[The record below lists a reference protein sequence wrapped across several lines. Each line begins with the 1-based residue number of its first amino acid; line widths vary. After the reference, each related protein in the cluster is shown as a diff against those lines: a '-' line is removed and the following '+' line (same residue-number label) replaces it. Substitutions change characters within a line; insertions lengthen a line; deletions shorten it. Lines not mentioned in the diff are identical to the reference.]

1 MQHSALWPMQRSAL
15 WPAHAANCIISSDV
29 SWSLVRHRYCTPYT
43 SLELSACRQQLYLVE
58 VNGTEKLILEPRVAV
73 MDCHITPSAKR
84 GFARLH
90 SNKHPSWGIEIPRE
104 CWQKILR
111 LQRRETA
118 AVEHSETDSTRLD
131 DRCRSQQLDLLAAQP
146 DIRTTTAPK
155 RARHHRPR
163 MTFSE
168 VCFLRCHLLSDDPL
182 VGALWAVGGLV
193 LAGDVCK
200 VSSTKLCC
208 VCKDFLGLAL
218 MDNDS
223 YLCQAQSM
231 PYHASL
237 LSPGLDP
244 AGRPQQN
251 AKQ

>member
-29 SWSLVRHRYCTPYT
+29 SWSLVHHRYCTPYT

-118 AVEHSETDSTRLD
+118 ALEHSETDSTRLD

-182 VGALWAVGGLV
+182 VGALWAVRGACFSRG
-193 LAGDVCK
+193 C
-200 VSSTKLCC
+200 
-208 VCKDFLGLAL
+208 
-218 MDNDS
+218 M
-223 YLCQAQSM
+223 QSFI
-231 PYHASL
+231 
-237 LSPGLDP
+237 
-244 AGRPQQN
+244 N
-251 AKQ
+251 